1 MFGATQGSYATRI
14 SAPEDVL
21 RKVPEGWSFADAS
34 GLFVTAPTSY
44 AALVNRAKVKEGEWV
59 LVHAAAGGV
68 GLAAVMIAKALGAK
82 VIATAGTQKK
92 LEVAKSFGADYA
104 VDYTKKDWDVEVKKL
119 TPKERGVDVVYD
131 REYLRPTR
139 RGLFS

>member
-1 MFGATQGSYATRI
+1 
-14 SAPEDVL
+14 VL
-21 RKVPEGWSFADAS
+21 RKVPDGWSFADAS

-59 LVHAAAGGV
+59 LIHAAAGGV

-92 LEVAKSFGADYA
+92 LDVAKSFGADYT

-119 TPKERGVDVVYD
+119 TPKGKGVDVVYD
-131 REYLRPTR
+131 REYSRTLRER
-139 RGLFS
+139 HKSGLTPA